1 MDEAL
6 TEAIKTGL
14 TSVVL
19 PMIVAVLTFLASD
32 RLTDGKK
39 RQEQSKLGVAVL
51 QSLEEEIVTGIATM
65 KQALAASHDLSTLLP
80 PGSLLPS
87 KTWSG
92 MQTISDD
99 VFMRLIEVSESEPTQ
114 GFPLRECRTHL
125 KNYFDHIVGNVN
137 AATAAAATFGADR
150 DLQWRAVLNRAIGDE
165 ATGYIASSEKVLTM
179 VRHGQA
185 LLAANARRFRPK

>member
-6 TEAIKTGL
+6 SEVIKTGL
-14 TSVVL
+14 ASVVL

-51 QSLEEEIVTGIATM
+51 QTLEEEIVTGIETM
-65 KQALAASHDLSTLLP
+65 KQALAASRDMGALLP
-80 PGSLLPS
+80 PGSLMPN

-99 VFMRLIEVSESEPTQ
+99 VFMRLIEVSEGVTSQ

-125 KNYFDHIVGNVN
+125 KNYFEHIVGNVN
-137 AATAAAATFGADR
+137 AATTAAGTFGADR
-150 DLQWRAVLNRAIGDE
+150 HIQWRATLNRAIGDE
-165 ATGYIASSEKVLTM
+165 VTGYIASSEKVLAM
-179 VRHGQA
+179 VRHGQH
-185 LLAANARRFRPK
+185 LLAANARRFRPR